1 MKKLILKFGLAL
13 LSLGVFQS
21 CLQEIKLPEKAEEK
35 LQNEEEENLD
45 KQPSTNEQ
53 KLPSTIS
60 TTYRKEDISLFSSGV
75 REPIYYNLESANN
88 GNKLRFTFIPGVI
101 GFLGIKVDIV
111 GDGSILGINDGSRVL
126 KKGQLIGSST
136 NGSWQN
142 NVWLKQIIPQLP
154 LVNYFYYCGFKFVD
168 LNGDLHYGYAK
179 FKKSYLPLNGGG
191 KFYIDE
197 ILQVSVQNTPNAPIK
212 AGQI

>member
-45 KQPSTNEQ
+45 EQASTNEQ

-75 REPIYYNLESANN
+75 R
-88 GNKLRFTFIPGVI
+88 
-101 GFLGIKVDIV
+101 IKVDIV